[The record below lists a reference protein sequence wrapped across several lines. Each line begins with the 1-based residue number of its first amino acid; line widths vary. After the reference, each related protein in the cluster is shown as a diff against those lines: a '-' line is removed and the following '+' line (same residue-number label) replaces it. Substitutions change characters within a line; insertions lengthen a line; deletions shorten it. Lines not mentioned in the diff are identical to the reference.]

1 MCGIVGML
9 TLGSD
14 AAEWRGVVERA
25 MRQMERRGPDDAGLW
40 SDGQCCLMGF
50 RRLSI
55 LDLSSAGHQPMLT
68 EDGRFALVYN
78 GELYNFRELRHGLE
92 QRGVRFRSTGDAEV
106 VLQALAHGGEPAL
119 ETFNGMFAL
128 AFYDVAARRL
138 LLARDHAGIKPLY
151 VLRDR
156 DGFVFASQYDQILSH
171 PWAARHAVDPA
182 ALSLYFNLGSL
193 PPPYALLEGSF
204 TVVPGG
210 WITADQSG
218 EVRSGRFFEFPRY
231 REPDLHGA
239 AAFEAVDAAITAA
252 VRRQM
257 VSDVPLGVFLSGG
270 IDSPLVAAKMREA
283 AGSPVPAF
291 TLGTGGGPFD
301 ESADASR
308 YARELGLDHVI
319 RHITD
324 AEVLG
329 LLGDVVTAYSEPHDD
344 YSIFPTA
351 MVSRVAR
358 EQVKVVLSGDGG
370 DDVFWGYPG
379 RMIEPLRRMQ
389 PVDLSGWMGAAAHAA
404 RAAVRNGVRRGTR
417 SIDDG
422 ALRPDRPTFVRGAA
436 LDALFPDRPP
446 PPDELRLH
454 RFTGS
459 GIDAL
464 AQWLRWNEVSG
475 HMVRVLQKVDR
486 ASMHASLEVRVPLLD
501 REVIEVALRTDWRT
515 VVDLR
520 RGIGKLPLRDALVRH
535 AGFQTMP
542 KRGFT
547 VPMSRWLRGPLRET
561 FEDAVLSRS
570 DFLGLPLDRMALA
583 RIAGGHANGDDRDG
597 WLLWRLLSLALW
609 QDRHLHPVAA
619 RA

>member
-14 AAEWRGVVERA
+14 AAAWRGVVERA

-40 SDGQCCLMGF
+40 SDGQSCWLGF

-55 LDLSSAGHQPMLT
+55 LDLSPAGNQPMLT
-68 EDGRFALVYN
+68 EDGRYVLVYN
-78 GELYNFRELRHGLE
+78 GELYNYRELRHRLE

-106 VLQALAHGGEPAL
+106 VLQALAQWGQRAL
-119 ETFNGMFAL
+119 EAFNGMFAI

-151 VLRDR
+151 LLRDR

-171 PWAARHAVDPA
+171 PWAARHAVDSA
-182 ALSLYFNLGSL
+182 ALSLYFHLGSL
-193 PPPYALLEGSF
+193 PPPYALLDGTLAVE
-204 TVVPGG
+204 PGM

-239 AAFEAVDAAITAA
+239 MAFEAVDAAITAA

-283 AGSPVPAF
+283 AGGAVPAF
-291 TLGTGGGPFD
+291 TLGTGGGPHD

-308 YARELGLDHVI
+308 YAGALGLDHVI
-319 RHITD
+319 QHITD

-329 LLGDVVTAYSEPHDD
+329 LLDDVVAAYSEPHDD

-358 EQVKVVLSGDGG
+358 ERVKVVLSGDGG

-379 RMIEPLRRMQ
+379 RMIDPLRRME
-389 PVDLSGWMGAAAHAA
+389 PTDLSSWMRAAAHAT
-404 RAAVRNGVRRGTR
+404 RAAVQNLAHRGAM

-422 ALRPDRPTFVRGAA
+422 TLRPDRTLFVRRAA
-436 LDALFPDRPP
+436 LDAVFPDLPP
-446 PPDELRLH
+446 RPDELGRQ
-454 RFTGS
+454 RFAGS
-459 GIDAL
+459 GTDAL

-475 HMVRVLQKVDR
+475 HLVRVLQKVDR

-520 RGIGKLPLRDALVRH
+520 RGIGKLPLRSALVRH
-535 AGFQTMP
+535 AGFQTAP

-547 VPMSRWLRGPLRET
+547 VPMSRWLRGPLREILD
-561 FEDAVLSRS
+561 DAVLSRRE
-570 DFLGLPLDRMALA
+570 FLGLSLDRPALA
-583 RIAGGHANGDDRDG
+583 RLASGHAKGDDRDG
-597 WLLWRLLSLALW
+597 WFLWRLLSLALW
-609 QDRHLHPVAA
+609 ENRHFNLVGAHA
-619 RA
+619 